1 LTKGCVYERPFR
13 IARRKA
19 MGQYIGYARV
29 STTDQ
34 DLSLQ
39 INDLKAASC
48 EPIFTDKVSGA
59 KSNRPGLDDCL
70 KTLRVGDTLVVWR
83 LDRLGRSMQ
92 HLVSVVTD
100 LKARGI
106 GFRSLRDGAIDTTSA
121 SGELIFNIF
130 AALAQFEAE
139 LIRERTRAGLA
150 AARARGRNGGRKPVD
165 ESDPKVKMAKRM
177 SEDRSLSPA
186 EICESLKISRATY
199 YRYLGL

>member
-1 LTKGCVYERPFR
+1 MVK
-13 IARRKA
+13 
-19 MGQYIGYARV
+19 YIGYARV

-39 INDLKAASC
+39 INDLKAAGC
-48 EPIFTDKVSGA
+48 EPIFTDKASGA
-59 KSNRPGLDDCL
+59 KSQRPGLDDCL
-70 KTLRVGDTLVVWR
+70 KTLRKGDTLIVWR

-92 HLVSVVTD
+92 HLVTVVTD
-100 LKARGI
+100 LKAKGI

-150 AARARGRNGGRKPVD
+150 AARARGRNGGRKPVAG
-165 ESDPKVKMAKRM
+165 SDHKVKMAKRM
-177 SEDRSLSPA
+177 HEDRTLSPG
-186 EICESLKISRATY
+186 EICASLKISRATY
-199 YRYLGL
+199 YRYLSL